1 MSDEISRA
9 DVIRLIRNL
18 VAEKGTGTL
27 YIRTN
32 QNRVV
37 MVAVQGGNIITLS
50 SGPRH
55 GESAIPMLREMSSA
69 VVRVDST
76 AVAYHSDQM
85 PPTAVLLTML
95 DADPGPATA
104 GVATVQG
111 QRARLGP
118 EAEKVKMVLGRLLT
132 DYMGPVGPMV
142 CDQALGQ
149 LGDSIDGGRLRALV
163 DQLATEIGDSDE
175 ARTFTEKAWK
185 ELHL

>member
-9 DVIRLIRNL
+9 DVIRKIRNL

-37 MVAVQGGNIITLS
+37 MVAVQDGNIITLS

-55 GESAIPMLREMSSA
+55 GENAIPMLREMSSA
-69 VVRVDST
+69 VVRVDNT

-85 PPTAVLLTML
+85 PPTAALLAML
-95 DADPGPATA
+95 DADVGPGTS
-104 GVATVQG
+104 GQATVQG
-111 QRARLGP
+111 QSVRLGP
-118 EAEKVKMVLGRLLT
+118 EAAKVRGVLGRLLT
-132 DYMGPVGPMV
+132 DHMGPVGPMV
-142 CDQALGQ
+142 CDQVLGP
-149 LGDSIDGGRLRALV
+149 LGNSMDSDRLRAAIEM
-163 DQLATEIGDSDE
+163 LATEIGDSEE
-175 ARTFTEKAWK
+175 ARTFSEKAWK